1 MIVIS
6 TLCSHLL
13 DGLPAEQIPR
23 QEGVEGRGAPDD
35 SAIVGAGGSPKAAGV
50 LGHPSPE
57 QVAAALAPQARGV
70 PVAGVGAHQPVGA
83 ARGAQAARGGSSVG
97 LPAGGGR
104 QRLPLRQESIHFFLT
119 SKLRQD
125 RGVAQDTH
133 VQRLLGLGCLLLGTV
148 SDHSIPLGQVQ
159 VECDERAVLQ
169 TQGPQ
174 CGAIDLGGEVPKNQ
188 PAACSP

>member
-125 RGVAQDTH
+125 RGVAQDTPEG
-133 VQRLLGLGCLLLGTV
+133 VKQRVRCGVPSCWITENFLCCLVLTLRTLLWT
-148 SDHSIPLGQVQ
+148 
-159 VECDERAVLQ
+159 
-169 TQGPQ
+169 
-174 CGAIDLGGEVPKNQ
+174 
-188 PAACSP
+188 